1 MASHLR
7 IFVTQFFIEQSLQS
21 IDTFLIKLRAMHPIM
36 RPLRLRIR
44 LIPDTFELISLRPCV
59 ICLEMLSKTRFLKS
73 SLADCKKIKHSQPR
87 GNPLPRISPR
97 QTVECQLLK
106 EFSHLIQVFVRF
118 DGLPHPLS
126 SEVPKPRKSM

>member
-1 MASHLR
+1 
-7 IFVTQFFIEQSLQS
+7 
-21 IDTFLIKLRAMHPIM
+21 M

-73 SLADCKKIKHSQPR
+73 SLADSQKKSNIPNQEEILS
-87 GNPLPRISPR
+87 PRISPR

-106 EFSHLIQVFVRF
+106 EFSQSNTSFRAV
-118 DGLPHPLS
+118 
-126 SEVPKPRKSM
+126 